1 MAKSNLR
8 LVTPGTEKRTVITR
22 QLKNAELRAREHL
35 TDSEVEKLIEAAKA
49 NRFSNRPVGVKRFQT
64 IHRHGVGVTRGLVL
78 LFSNRPVGVKRFQT
92 IHRHGVGVT
101 RGLVLL
107 YGIGT

>member
-1 MAKSNLR
+1 MHTPLPSWVKSYR
-8 LVTPGTEKRTVITR
+8 P
-22 QLKNAELRAREHL
+22 
-35 TDSEVEKLIEAAKA
+35 IEPIAPPDVG
-49 NRFSNRPVGVKRFQT
+49 FSNRPF
-64 IHRHGVGVTRGLVL
+64 
-78 LFSNRPVGVKRFQT
+78 GVKRFQT